1 MLKEFKNIFVDLY
14 EAIMEI
20 VFDRWETVTDE
31 MAVRQLGVSLD
42 DVNEMVISGDLRV
55 NSDNEIYQKS
65 IYRILEENNRYYW
78 SLTIVYLSGLALMA
92 RAALC

>member
-1 MLKEFKNIFVDLY
+1 MLKEFKNILIDLY
-14 EAIMEI
+14 ETIMEI
-20 VFDRWETVTDE
+20 IFDRWETVTDE

-65 IYRILEENNRYYW
+65 IYRILEENNRYY
-78 SLTIVYLSGLALMA
+78 
-92 RAALC
+92 

>member
-1 MLKEFKNIFVDLY
+1 MLKEFKNIVIDLY
-14 EAIMEI
+14 ETIMEI
-20 VFDRWETVTDE
+20 IFDRWETVTDE

-65 IYRILEENNRYYW
+65 IYRILEENNRYY
-78 SLTIVYLSGLALMA
+78 
-92 RAALC
+92 

>member
-14 EAIMEI
+14 ETIMEI

-31 MAVRQLGVSLD
+31 MAAHQLGVSLD

-65 IYRILEENNRYYW
+65 IYRILEENNGYY
-78 SLTIVYLSGLALMA
+78 
-92 RAALC
+92 